1 MIKINDQYN
10 DYASMQVPIIRN
22 NLYFGLRYILK
33 VSTMFKYKVFLERI
47 ILIDFNRTE
56 HTVVYTF

>member
-1 MIKINDQYN
+1 MINDQYN
-10 DYASMQVPIIRN
+10 DYVSMQVPIIRN

-56 HTVVYTF
+56 HTIVYTF